1 MYRFYSANLNTH
13 FYTISA
19 SEKDFVVQTYPTYR
33 LEGIAYYAWT
43 GQ

>member
-1 MYRFYSANLNTH
+1 MPRSCRMA

-19 SEKDFVVQTYPTYR
+19 AEKDFVVQTYPTYQ